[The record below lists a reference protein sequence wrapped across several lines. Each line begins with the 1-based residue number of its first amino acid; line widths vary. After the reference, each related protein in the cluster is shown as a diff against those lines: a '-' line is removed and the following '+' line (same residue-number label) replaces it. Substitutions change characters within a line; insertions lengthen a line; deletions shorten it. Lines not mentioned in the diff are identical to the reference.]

1 MLSRSP
7 RLRFLALFLL
17 GGAAFLTRPAS
28 ADVAA
33 GMSCSY
39 CSSTRDLCLLSDPI
53 QHSLCGAYCG
63 AGRIALS
70 CGPRD
75 GYMSC
80 IRCSDDLLP
89 PT

>member
-17 GGAAFLTRPAS
+17 AGAAFLTRPAS

-33 GMSCSY
+33 PMRCFV
-39 CSSTRDLCLLSDPI
+39 CAPNICFLSDAL

-63 AGRIALS
+63 PGRISLGCS
-70 CGPRD
+70 TEYWP
-75 GYMSC
+75 C
-80 IRCSDDLLP
+80 IQCSDNLLP
-89 PT
+89 PM